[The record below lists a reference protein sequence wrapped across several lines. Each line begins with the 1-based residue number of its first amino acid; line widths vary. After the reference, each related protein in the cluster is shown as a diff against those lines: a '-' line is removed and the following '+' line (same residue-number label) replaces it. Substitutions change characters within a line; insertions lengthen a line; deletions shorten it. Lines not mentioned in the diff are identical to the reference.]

1 MKYNIKSGT
10 VESTSID
17 DLPTEFWSKTDTT
30 IFTRSSGGV
39 WHLLC
44 QLENDAEGVI
54 KLYAK
59 HTTSTIW

>member
-1 MKYNIKSGT
+1 MKYGIQTDT

-17 DLPTEFWSKTDTT
+17 DLPTDFWSKTDTT
-30 IFTRSSGGV
+30 IFTKSNAGV

-44 QLENDAEGVI
+44 QLDNYAEGVI